1 VPSTHFHPASLQF
14 NPLEQQGAMSVTKLI
29 EDINA
34 AASVAETLSN
44 EDRTQLLSAAQ
55 ALVSKLEN
63 PIEATIRIL
72 FQVH

>member
-1 VPSTHFHPASLQF
+1 
-14 NPLEQQGAMSVTKLI
+14 MSVSKLI

-34 AASVAETLSN
+34 AASIAETLSN

-55 ALVSKLEN
+55 ALVSKLET

>member
-1 VPSTHFHPASLQF
+1 MAVS
-14 NPLEQQGAMSVTKLI
+14 KLI

-34 AASVAETLSN
+34 AAFAAETLSN

-55 ALVSKLEN
+55 SLVSKLEN

-72 FQVH
+72 FQVQ